1 MSAVGSSRRCGV
13 LALAVLLL
21 ACRDS
26 TSSAPV
32 EPASVPSTPA
42 VDPAEHPPERTHD
55 MSHGPF
61 EIRLSPQ
68 GKGTLVN
75 RSDQPQWVLH
85 TLEIQASELRLD
97 DPSRGTLEAFD
108 TRSIKKFDNTV
119 YREMFEPLAPGG
131 VLELFE
137 LEQTRKGKAFE
148 LVWGP
153 YQLEEVPKG
162 TYSAR
167 VRWVS
172 TIDQYLDEASGQ
184 LATLPGVWLGEIE
197 SPVIEL
203 RVR

>member
-1 MSAVGSSRRCGV
+1 MSQ
-13 LALAVLLL
+13 
-21 ACRDS
+21 
-26 TSSAPV
+26 
-32 EPASVPSTPA
+32 
-42 VDPAEHPPERTHD
+42 
-55 MSHGPF
+55 GPF
-61 EIRLSPQ
+61 EIRLSPR

-108 TRSIKKFDNTV
+108 SRSIKKFDTTV
-119 YREMFEPLAPGG
+119 YREMFEPLAPGAA
-131 VLELFE
+131 LELFE
-137 LEQTRKGKAFE
+137 LEQKRKGKEFE

-153 YQLEEVPKG
+153 YQFEGIPKG

-172 TIDQYLDEASGQ
+172 AIDQYLDETSGE
-184 LATLPGVWLGEIE
+184 LTKLPGVWPGVWLGEIE
-197 SPVIEL
+197 SPPVEL